1 MLLTFHKTSLQV
13 WQRKEKL
20 GLMAALSDIVWHLF
34 ISYYFKGT
42 FPNIADNQILKCGS
56 RNGYRCCAHLIMQV
70 HLGPTGEEKLYHISM
85 TPDTGPHVGSHA
97 ILRNRM
103 RLNSADKLETDR
115 YTCYKV
121 LTVSCSQNV
130 ITLLSLLHSTCAF

>member
-1 MLLTFHKTSLQV
+1 MGIDVVS
-13 WQRKEKL
+13 
-20 GLMAALSDIVWHLF
+20 
-34 ISYYFKGT
+34 
-42 FPNIADNQILKCGS
+42 
-56 RNGYRCCAHLIMQV
+56 HLIMQV

-121 LTVSCSQNV
+121 LTVLDSQNV
-130 ITLLSLLHSTCAF
+130 ITPLSVNILPAPSDIVICILLHGKLKEAATEYKSYVHCGSTCDPSCLIWYN